1 MPVIHFLNV
10 KQGDC
15 SIITHH
21 SGHTTVIDV
30 CNAKAP
36 EPLKEAIASV
46 LAMGEKGVTG
56 NFNQKKYPVNPISY
70 MKERGMTEVFRFI
83 ATHPDMDHLDGIKAF
98 FEEFQPT
105 NFWDTDNNEE
115 KEDFD
120 EDSGYNLEDWEF
132 YKSLGDEKPETN
144 PKRLTFYSG
153 AKNKYFNI
161 GADGSS
167 GGDGLH
173 ILSPT
178 LDLVTGANECGEYND
193 CSYVLLYKTGD
204 DKIVFAG
211 DSHDKCWEHI

>member
-1 MPVIHFLNV
+1 
-10 KQGDC
+10 
-15 SIITHH
+15 
-21 SGHTTVIDV
+21 
-30 CNAKAP
+30 
-36 EPLKEAIASV
+36 
-46 LAMGEKGVTG
+46 
-56 NFNQKKYPVNPISY
+56 
-70 MKERGMTEVFRFI
+70 
-83 ATHPDMDHLDGIKAF
+83 
-98 FEEFQPT
+98 

-211 DSHDKCWEHI
+211 DSHDKCWEHILETHKDVKNIDLLMAPHHGRASQRCYDFLDVLKPKM